1 MAEDNAE
8 REAAER
14 ALRQSEQQLRNII
27 EGSIQGILIHD
38 EKGKPLFVNQAFA
51 TIYGFDSPEEVLK
64 FESLDHLIPAED
76 RERILAFRAARLRGE
91 PAPEVYE
98 ARRLKRDGT
107 SIWLDNRSKLIEWNG
122 RPAIQAV
129 VVDITERKQAEDAL
143 RASAAALAQASR
155 IAKLGHYT
163 WSAVEK
169 RLLTCSQSYLD
180 ILGLRG
186 NPDPG
191 TFGGLASAVHPD
203 DRERTFRESLAAEAA
218 GRGLNLEYRVVHADG
233 TVAHIREL
241 SEPIPGQRNGAR
253 DWFGTIQD
261 ISDIRK
267 AEEELRRS
275 EQRFRTLTDNLPGVV
290 YRRIVTPDG
299 QVRDIYVSPRVKELL
314 GVDAEEFTSG
324 RATLNDFLHPDDRE
338 KKLTAL
344 HEAARSLQPLRIE
357 VRKIVRPSG
366 EIRWWQVSSMPTKLP
381 DGSVQ
386 FDGIALDVTERR
398 ATEEQLKQ
406 AVKMEAIGHL
416 TGGIAHDFNNLLT
429 VILGSA
435 DELRESEASGR
446 PRRLLDNIIG
456 ATHKASQLTARL
468 LAFARRQALEPRAVN
483 INRFVSELK
492 PLLQRTL
499 GENIDIEMHLQP
511 DLWNAYVDAHQVEAA
526 VLNLAINARDAMEN
540 GRHLTIDTSNVVI
553 GEAQAIQYGDVKPGA
568 YVSLSVSDD
577 GCGMPPEVLNRAIEP
592 FFTTKGVAKGT
603 GLGLSMVHGFAKQ
616 SGGHM
621 AIYSEVGHGTT
632 VRLYFPQTAVAL
644 EKNESAIAGPPEVP
658 RGRETIL
665 VVEDNPAVRQTAADM
680 LRSLGYIVLEAGD
693 GSEALAVAKGD
704 RKIDILFTD
713 VIMPGG
719 MTGPTVAKELRA
731 QRPGLRVLYT
741 SGYTENA
748 FVHQGKLDEGVE
760 LLQKPYRR
768 QALAQKIRAVLDR

>member
-8 REAAER
+8 REAAE
-14 ALRQSEQQLRNII
+14 
-27 EGSIQGILIHD
+27 
-38 EKGKPLFVNQAFA
+38 
-51 TIYGFDSPEEVLK
+51 
-64 FESLDHLIPAED
+64 
-76 RERILAFRAARLRGE
+76 
-91 PAPEVYE
+91 VYE
-98 ARRLKRDGT
+98 ARRLRRDGS

-155 IAKLGHYT
+155 IAKLGYYT

-169 RLLTCSQSYLD
+169 RLLTWSQSYLD
-180 ILGLRG
+180 ILGLG
-186 NPDPG
+186 DNPDPE

-203 DRERTFRESLAAEAA
+203 DRERTFRESQAAEAA
-218 GRGLNLEYRVVHADG
+218 GRGLNLGYRVVHTDG

-314 GVDAEEFTSG
+314 GVEAEEFTSG
-324 RATLNDFLHPDDRE
+324 RVRLIDFLHPDDRE

-344 HEAARSLQPLRIE
+344 HEAAQSLQPLRIE

-366 EIRWWQVSSMPTKLP
+366 EVRWWQVNSTPTKLP

-386 FDGIALDVTERR
+386 FDGIALDVTEKR

-456 ATHKASQLTARL
+456 ATHKAS
-468 LAFARRQALEPRAVN
+468 
-483 INRFVSELK
+483 
-492 PLLQRTL
+492 
-499 GENIDIEMHLQP
+499 H
-511 DLWNAYVDAHQVEAA
+511 
-526 VLNLAINARDAMEN
+526 
-540 GRHLTIDTSNVVI
+540 
-553 GEAQAIQYGDVKPGA
+553 
-568 YVSLSVSDD
+568 
-577 GCGMPPEVLNRAIEP
+577 
-592 FFTTKGVAKGT
+592 
-603 GLGLSMVHGFAKQ
+603 
-616 SGGHM
+616 
-621 AIYSEVGHGTT
+621 
-632 VRLYFPQTAVAL
+632 
-644 EKNESAIAGPPEVP
+644 
-658 RGRETIL
+658 
-665 VVEDNPAVRQTAADM
+665 
-680 LRSLGYIVLEAGD
+680 
-693 GSEALAVAKGD
+693 
-704 RKIDILFTD
+704 
-713 VIMPGG
+713 
-719 MTGPTVAKELRA
+719 
-731 QRPGLRVLYT
+731 
-741 SGYTENA
+741 
-748 FVHQGKLDEGVE
+748 
-760 LLQKPYRR
+760 
-768 QALAQKIRAVLDR
+768 